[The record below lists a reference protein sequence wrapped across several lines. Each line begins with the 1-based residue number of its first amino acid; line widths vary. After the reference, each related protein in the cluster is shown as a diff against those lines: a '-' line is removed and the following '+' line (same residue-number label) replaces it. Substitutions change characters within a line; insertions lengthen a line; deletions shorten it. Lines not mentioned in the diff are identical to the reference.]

1 MLKKVYEERR
11 SVNNFNSEKPLEE
24 ALLKEIIDLAVLA
37 PSAFNLQPWRLIAVQ
52 TEEGKD
58 KLLPLAFNQPKIK
71 QAPVTLILVADKDGY
86 KAENPVWSELKELAG
101 EDNAKGAMEMAAGL
115 YGTSE
120 ECQLKFAESNAGLLA
135 MSIMYAAK
143 GLGVDSHPM
152 SGMDFEG
159 IHKAFDLKESET
171 VVMLIALGYHD
182 ESQTLYPRR
191 LRRGFDQIVEAV

>member
-11 SVNNFNSEKPLEE
+11 SVNNFNPEKPLSQD
-24 ALLKEIIDLAVLA
+24 LLREIIDLGVLA

-71 QAPVTLILVADKDGY
+71 EAPVTLILVADKDGY
-86 KAENPVWSELKELAG
+86 KADNPVWSELKELAG
-101 EDNAKGAMEMAAGL
+101 EENAAGAMEMAAGL

-120 ECQLKFAESNAGLLA
+120 ERQLKFAESNAGLLA

-182 ESQTLYPRR
+182 ASQALYPRR